1 MMANKVPSS
10 YVDIMLELD
19 TITKEYSTLL
29 TAANEANVSVLMYA
43 DGRNKLSKMKK
54 QLEAMSSQIQGI
66 DNYFN
71 RVEANELL
79 TCLLNAVRSSL
90 RHPLHQA

>member
-19 TITKEYSTLL
+19 TITKEYSALL
-29 TAANEANVSVLMYA
+29 TAANEANVNVLMYA

-54 QLEAMSSQIQGI
+54 QLEAMSCQIQGI

-90 RHPLHQA
+90 IHPLHQV